1 MKRILILLCLI
12 VILPVP
18 LLAEDFKLKTIRF
31 FEGGYDPP
39 EDSQRQFMVQ
49 FPKSTTRYVWCQ
61 IDVENLLYNIRE
73 QNHKVIWR
81 FYNPD
86 GKLRGET
93 NADFQIKREWYT
105 AWIPSGWGWDQP
117 GNWPVGT
124 YRTEVWIDGKKS
136 GENIFT
142 VYVNQGLF

>member
-1 MKRILILLCLI
+1 MKRMLVIICFI
-12 VILPVP
+12 VILPAP

-31 FEGGYDPP
+31 FEGGYEPP
-39 EDSQRQFMVQ
+39 EYSQRTFMVQ

-61 IDVENLLYNIRE
+61 IDVENLLYNISE
-73 QNHKVIWR
+73 QNHKVMWR

-86 GKLRGET
+86 GTLRGET

-105 AWIPSGWGWDQP
+105 AWIPSGWGWNQP

-124 YRTEVWIDGKKS
+124 YRTEVWIDGRKS
-136 GENIFT
+136 GEDIFT
-142 VYVNQGLF
+142 VYVN